1 LSAQLS
7 SIYNRSTGSVYALSL
22 EPKDP
27 NSAFS
32 TISAGMDS
40 SAGSVSAMPVSD
52 DLQAAIGQAP
62 TDDML
67 YQSVSLPGDAG
78 PGLLITQEL
87 TIPGAGQFQLYYL
100 GDLREQQNTL
110 DFVQRS
116 MLVAALV
123 LVVLVGAVAWIVTR
137 LVVTPV
143 RTGAEVARL
152 IADGDLDERMPVH
165 GNDEIAVLGESF
177 NDMADT

>member
-1 LSAQLS
+1 
-7 SIYNRSTGSVYALSL
+7 
-22 EPKDP
+22 
-27 NSAFS
+27 
-32 TISAGMDS
+32 
-40 SAGSVSAMPVSD
+40 MPVSD

-177 NDMADT
+177 NDMADTLQH